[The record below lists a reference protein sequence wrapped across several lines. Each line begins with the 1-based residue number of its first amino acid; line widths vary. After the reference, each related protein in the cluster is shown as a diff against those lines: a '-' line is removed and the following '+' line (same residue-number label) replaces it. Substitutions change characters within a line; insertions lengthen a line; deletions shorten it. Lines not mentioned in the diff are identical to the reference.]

1 MLTFPCSS
9 QHLLLLCFALL
20 LLCFASQ
27 AFYLATSVTLLS
39 FFVAL
44 RNQQPFKFRDVK
56 AVSILTATVVTLF
69 IISVML
75 GNSGGTFHAVP
86 GVIAMICGGAR
97 KRDVKG
103 KILSVRVD
111 LGGHLIIKKKTCI
124 VQCTNI
130 INTRT

>member
-69 IISVML
+69 ILSVML

-86 GVIAMICGGAR
+86 GVIAMFCGRPLVSYYYIMKNLQLYYLEIGRAH
-97 KRDVKG
+97 V
-103 KILSVRVD
+103 
-111 LGGHLIIKKKTCI
+111 
-124 VQCTNI
+124 
-130 INTRT
+130 